1 MPRASGPLDRKRM
14 RNGTQLWMVAQ
25 TVKIKIID
33 AKLGESLIKLLLYLV
48 GLMSVVPELG
58 GDEELLALDNRR
70 NDFLQSTADL
80 ILILVDHREVEVTVS
95 IADSDFDLDCR

>member
-1 MPRASGPLDRKRM
+1 M
-14 RNGTQLWMVAQ
+14 RNGTQLWMVVQ

-70 NDFLQSTADL
+70 NDFLQSTANL

-95 IADSDFDLDCR
+95 TADSDFDLDCR

>member
-1 MPRASGPLDRKRM
+1 
-14 RNGTQLWMVAQ
+14 MVAQ

-33 AKLGESLIKLLLYLV
+33 AKLGESLIELLLYLV

>member
-1 MPRASGPLDRKRM
+1 M

>member
-1 MPRASGPLDRKRM
+1 M

-33 AKLGESLIKLLLYLV
+33 AKLGESLIELLLYLV